1 MQNRP
6 QRMCA
11 ACRTHGDKADFFRI
25 VKTPE
30 GAVLDE
36 RQKLSGRGA
45 YLCRDGAC
53 LKKAR
58 RGRALTRALGVSV
71 PDEFYAMLEERLD
84 G

>member
-1 MQNRP
+1 MASRP

-11 ACRTHGDKADFFRI
+11 ACRSHGDKADFFRI

-36 RQKLSGRGA
+36 RQKMSGRGA
-45 YLCRDGAC
+45 YLCRKAEC

-58 RGRALTRALGVSV
+58 RAKTLTRALGLAV
-71 PDEFYAMLEERLD
+71 PDEFYAQLEERLD